1 MRIALIGQKWIG
13 EQVLKAI
20 GGAATVQI
28 VAAPNRQDRLASV
41 AECAGIQTFTHG
53 GRGLEDFTLPEG
65 IDLLITAGSFAFIP
79 PTLRAKATWC
89 IGYHPS
95 LLPLYR
101 GPRAVE
107 DAIRAGESVTGGSV
121 YHLSDEMD
129 AGDIVFQD
137 WCFIRKCDTP
147 ADLWRRS
154 LAPMGVELI
163 ARAVDHLH
171 GYGFLPAI
179 EQSTDS

>member
-1 MRIALIGQKWIG
+1 MRLALIGQKWIG
-13 EQVLKAI
+13 EQILKAI

-28 VAAPNRQDRLASV
+28 VAAPNGQDRLAAA
-41 AECAGIQTFTHG
+41 AECAGIKTFAYG
-53 GRGLEDFTLPEG
+53 GRGLGGFHLPEG
-65 IDLLITAGSFAFIP
+65 IDLLITAGSFEFVP
-79 PTLRAKATWC
+79 PTLRAQATWC

-107 DAIRAGESVTGGSV
+107 EAIGGGESVTGGSV
-121 YHLSDEMD
+121 YHLTDDMD
-129 AGDIVFQD
+129 TGDVVFQD
-137 WCFIRKCDTP
+137 WCFIREGDTA

-163 ARAVDHLH
+163 TRAVDHLD
-171 GYGFLPAI
+171 GYGFLPAS
-179 EQSTDS
+179 EQHSET

>member
-13 EQVLKAI
+13 EQVLRAI
-20 GGAATVQI
+20 GAAATVQI
-28 VAAPNRQDRLASV
+28 VAAPNGEDRLA
-41 AECAGIQTFTHG
+41 AAADRAGIETFAYG
-53 GRGLEDFTLPEG
+53 GRGLGDFSLPEG
-65 IDLLITAGSFAFIP
+65 IDLLITAGSFAFVP
-79 PTLRAKATWC
+79 PAVRAGVPWC

-107 DAIRAGESVTGGSV
+107 DAINAGESVTGGSV
-121 YHLSDEMD
+121 YHLTDEMD
-129 AGDIVFQD
+129 AGDVVFQD
-137 WCFIRKCDTP
+137 WCFIREGDTA

-163 ARAVDHLH
+163 TRAVDHLD
-171 GYGFLPAI
+171 GYGFLPAC
-179 EQSTDS
+179 EQHSET